1 LIALPSPASAELDE
15 GSIGIALVA
24 ETDAPEDDRSRMYI
38 VDHVDPGAELR
49 REIEVQNASSSPRHI
64 ELYPAAASVQ
74 GGAFAAADGH
84 GGNDLSEWT
93 TLDESALD
101 LAPGEI
107 ERVGVTIAV
116 PETAPEGERYAAIL
130 AEVAAPHPEDS
141 MVQQVN
147 RVGIRVYLSVG
158 PGGEPPSDFTID
170 GIGLRAGD
178 EWPVVTAEVTNTG
191 ERALDIA
198 GTASLR
204 REVGTMNAG
213 PFETRSAVTLLPG
226 ESGVAEI
233 DVDEA
238 LPGGAWNAEV
248 TLASGDLERTA
259 AGSVTLPGPAEVD
272 DGGNWPVIA
281 LIVGIAVL
289 ALIAMLLLGRRFL
302 ANRS

>member
-1 LIALPSPASAELDE
+1 
-15 GSIGIALVA
+15 
-24 ETDAPEDDRSRMYI
+24 MYI

-49 REIEVQNASSSPRHI
+49 REIEVQNASSSPHHI

-101 LAPGEI
+101 LDPGEI
-107 ERVGVTIAV
+107 ERVGVTIEV
-116 PETAPEGERYAAIL
+116 PETASEGERYAAVL
-130 AEVAAPHPEDS
+130 AEVAAPHPEDA

-158 PGGEPPSDFTID
+158 PGGEPPSGFTID
-170 GIGLRAGD
+170 DIGLRDAAGD
-178 EWPVVTAEVTNTG
+178 GWPVVTAEVTNTG

-204 REVGTMNAG
+204 RVEGTMSAG
-213 PFETRSAVTLLPG
+213 PFETRSVVTLLPG
-226 ESGVAEI
+226 ESGVAEL
-233 DVDEA
+233 DLDET

-259 AGSVTLPGPAEVD
+259 ADSVTLPGPAEVD

-281 LIVGIAVL
+281 LIVGIAAFV
-289 ALIAMLLLGRRFL
+289 LIAMLLLGRRFL
-302 ANRS
+302 AGRS